1 MTLALLLTASSAQI
15 SHLQAQTT
23 NPPTRLPEVGVAGQP
38 ALSEEAPVGEY
49 GQPEWT
55 TQRRFS
61 TTRVYLQKMPW
72 EAGVEQ
78 WWRGRFYRDGKAK
91 HLFQEEIEIGLPHR
105 FQVDLYENWVMDDH
119 RRMRH
124 HDVAAE
130 LRWAPADWG
139 KLPLNP
145 AIYFEWKFVDPSQ
158 GPDLYEIKLLL
169 GDEIA
174 PRLHW
179 GFNAVFEQEV
189 GGERAREI
197 AFSQGVSYTL
207 IDQRLSA
214 GVEMQFKHET
224 ERTTRNNPEIKFQIG
239 PSVQWRPASRWHID
253 LVPLFGVTQDSPR
266 VEAFVNKYYSKE
278 VGNVVLETED
288 NDKKRMELFEVTKSK
303 K

>member
-1 MTLALLLTASSAQI
+1 MILKKLNCPLLPAAALMLVTGLG
-15 SHLQAQTT
+15 AQTT
-23 NPPTRLPEVGVAGQP
+23 NPPTRLPEVGVPG
-38 ALSEEAPVGEY
+38 EAPITEEMPVGPY

-78 WWRGRFYRDGKAK
+78 WWRGRFYRDGTAK

-139 KLPLNP
+139 KIPLNP
-145 AIYFEWKFVDPSQ
+145 AIYGEWKFVDASQ
-158 GPDLYEIKLLL
+158 GPDVYEIKLLL
-169 GDEIA
+169 GEEIA
-174 PRLHW
+174 PRWHW

-239 PSVQWRPASRWHID
+239 PSVQWRPTSRWHID
-253 LVPLFGVTQDSPR
+253 VVPLFGVTQESPR
-266 VEAFVNKYYSKE
+266 VEAFVIIGFDFSAPKTPGRYAPASLK
-278 VGNVVLETED
+278 GQ
-288 NDKKRMELFEVTKSK
+288 
-303 K
+303 